1 MTLLP
6 STAEDF
12 ATLISWIDSEDM
24 LVQFSGTLY
33 QYPLTE
39 AQLYENM
46 ADSKRHNYK
55 LTDGNGRMTGYG
67 EIILLPEDNRAHL
80 CRLLIGNS
88 MQRGKGL
95 GLYLTEALLKI
106 AFNELDAT
114 CASLNVYDYNTAAIR
129 CYEKAGF
136 VTDMQKTSTQE
147 YNGKKLTS
155 LRMILQKEDWQSRHD
170 TL

>member
-1 MTLLP
+1 MRLLP
-6 STAEDF
+6 FTTEDF
-12 ATLISWIDSEDM
+12 ATLISWIDSEDL

-39 AQLYENM
+39 AQLHDNM
-46 ADSKRHNYK
+46 TDSKRHNYK
-55 LTDGNGRMTGYG
+55 LVDDNGKMTGYG
-67 EIILLPEDNRAHL
+67 EMLLLEDNRAHL
-80 CRLLIGNS
+80 CRLLIGDS
-88 MQRGKGL
+88 TQRGKGL
-95 GLYLTEALLKI
+95 GLYLTEALLHA
-106 AFNELDAT
+106 AFNELHAA

-136 VTDMQKTSTQE
+136 VIDMHKTSMQE

-155 LRMILQKEDWQSRHD
+155 LRMVLQREDWQSRHR